1 MGLKFCKFQ
10 RFDSNFTRGSRW
22 CSFKKDVLKDF
33 VTITAGKHLFYSL
46 FLNCNFSC
54 KFCKIF
60 KNLFFTEPLLVTAF
74 ILQQLL
80 ALQFAIICSQQLASS
95 EKSLVGKK
103 FIHISQ
109 RFCRFRFFLFDKCL
123 FILSV
128 TQNVCCTLSSQP
140 FCWLRD
146 TWRHNFDRF

>member
-103 FIHISQ
+103 FIQISQ
-109 RFCRFRFFLFDKCL
+109 RFCRFRFFFFSFFKIFYLFFKFYL
-123 FILSV
+123 INAYLSC
-128 TQNVCCTLSSQP
+128 Q
-140 FCWLRD
+140 LRK
-146 TWRHNFDRF
+146 TYAVL